1 MLTRAVR
8 SFRTAPPPYIS
19 RGPKCDP
26 RKTVLPPRRS
36 ARLRPALRRAQCTW
50 RADTGWAPPELVPSG
65 PIALHPFSHVLH
77 YAIECYEGMKVYR
90 DSSDKLRLFRPKLNM
105 KRFHE
110 SCERLCLPAFSQEAL
125 LRCIEDLVR
134 LDGDWVPRQKGY
146 SMYMRPVA
154 FSTTPWLGL
163 TQCSEAM
170 IFVLLS
176 PVGPYFKSG
185 FQAIKLAVEEKHIRA
200 WPGGVGAAKCGGNYA
215 PTVLPQIEAARAG
228 CSQALFCYGKDQFV
242 TEAGTMNIFFL
253 WVNEDGEEELI
264 TPWLDDG
271 CILPG
276 ITRLSVIELC
286 KSWGEFKVTEQ
297 AVKLAPLLKA
307 SEEGRLLEC
316 FGTGTAAVIQPV
328 KSLTYEGKE
337 YTLPIAATGEASGPI
352 AMRVMQQL
360 GDIQNGEVEH
370 EWSHV
375 ID

>member
-1 MLTRAVR
+1 
-8 SFRTAPPPYIS
+8 
-19 RGPKCDP
+19 
-26 RKTVLPPRRS
+26 
-36 ARLRPALRRAQCTW
+36 
-50 RADTGWAPPELVPSG
+50 
-65 PIALHPFSHVLH
+65 
-77 YAIECYEGMKVYR
+77 
-90 DSSDKLRLFRPKLNM
+90 
-105 KRFHE
+105 
-110 SCERLCLPAFSQEAL
+110 
-125 LRCIEDLVR
+125 
-134 LDGDWVPRQKGY
+134 
-146 SMYMRPVA
+146 
-154 FSTTPWLGL
+154 
-163 TQCSEAM
+163 
-170 IFVLLS
+170 
-176 PVGPYFKSG
+176 
-185 FQAIKLAVEEKHIRA
+185 
-200 WPGGVGAAKCGGNYA
+200 
-215 PTVLPQIEAARAG
+215 
-228 CSQALFCYGKDQFV
+228 
-242 TEAGTMNIFFL
+242 
-253 WVNEDGEEELI
+253 VNEDGEEELI

-307 SEEGRLLEC
+307 SKEGRLLEC